1 MTKIL
6 ELNNISKSF
15 GMGTYNVNV
24 LENFSLSLDA
34 EETLAITGPSGVGKS
49 TLLHIM
55 GGLERP
61 SSGEVLFHGEN
72 IYTLPAKQLDKYRNA
87 HIGFVFQFHYLL
99 DDFTALEN
107 VMIPALLK
115 KNSHPDA
122 KRHAT
127 ELLVRMG
134 LGDRLEHTPN
144 ELSGGEQQRVAL
156 ARALINSPTILLA
169 DEPTGSLDRQNSEIV
184 QELLFGLKDLGVAL
198 VLVTHDNTLAARASR
213 NIHMVKV

>member
-15 GMGTYNVNV
+15 GMGTYSVNV
-24 LENFSLSLDA
+24 LENFSLTLDA